1 MQADWGGQNAGFQTS
16 TYGPLYPI
24 QAGALATAVEEPAP
38 ETPPHVNAL
47 LQNRPNPFN
56 PETVIP
62 YSIAIR
68 GRVEIRVF
76 DIMGRNVRTLVDRV
90 ETAGLH
96 VVRWNGKTDGGVRAG
111 SGVYFYRI
119 TYPSGESSAK
129 KLMILR

>member
-1 MQADWGGQNAGFQTS
+1 MQADWAGQSAGFQTS
-16 TYGPLYPI
+16 TWGPLYPI

-76 DIMGRNVRTLVDRV
+76 DIMGRSVRTLVDRV
-90 ETAGLH
+90 EAAGIH
-96 VVRWNGKTDGGVRAG
+96 IVRWNGKTDGGARAAT
-111 SGVYFYRI
+111 GVYFYRI
-119 TYPSGESSAK
+119 TYPSGEFSAK